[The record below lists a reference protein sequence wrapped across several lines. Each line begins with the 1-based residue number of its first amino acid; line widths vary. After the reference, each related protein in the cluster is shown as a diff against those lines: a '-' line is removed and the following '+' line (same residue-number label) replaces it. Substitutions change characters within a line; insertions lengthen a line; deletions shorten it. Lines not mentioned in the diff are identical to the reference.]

1 MKGSQTP
8 PRFRGKAF
16 LLVVL
21 CCYMLFFLL
30 NTALAVA
37 ALQQSFT
44 VLKKIIPIIAAVIFF
59 NAVLNFYLQ
68 PKQVARHLGHESGAK
83 GWLWSLAA
91 GVVSHGPMYAWY
103 PLLEDLRRHGMKDEL
118 IVVFFASRAIKI
130 PFIPVMVDYFGM
142 EFTILLSL
150 YMLLGAVLQ
159 GACMKLLQ
167 AKVGATSYNKR

>member
-1 MKGSQTP
+1 MKESDNS

-16 LLVVL
+16 LLIVL
-21 CCYMLFFLL
+21 CCYLLFFLL
-30 NTALAVA
+30 NTTLATA
-37 ALQQSFT
+37 ALQQSFA
-44 VLKKIIPIIAAVIFF
+44 VLKKILPIIAAVIFF
-59 NAVLNFYLQ
+59 NAVLNFFLQ

-130 PFIPVMVDYFGM
+130 PFIPVMIDYFGLG
-142 EFTILLSL
+142 FTVLLSL
-150 YMLLGAVLQ
+150 YMLFGAVLQ
-159 GACMKLLQ
+159 GVCMQLIQ
-167 AKVGATSYNKR
+167 AKADHV